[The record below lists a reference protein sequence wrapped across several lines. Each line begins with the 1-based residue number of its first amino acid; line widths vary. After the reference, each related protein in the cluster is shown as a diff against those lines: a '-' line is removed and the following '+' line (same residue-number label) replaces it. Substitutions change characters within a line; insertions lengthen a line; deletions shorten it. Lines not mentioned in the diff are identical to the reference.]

1 MNIIRINTTAFEE
14 EDFLLQSDLT
24 DEQIIEVIEPIVLL
38 ERNGVRDYNN
48 DDLIEALVM
57 AYPDNIINHFIYDQ
71 LDEISI

>member
-14 EDFLLQSDLT
+14 ENFLLQSDLT

-57 AYPDNIINHFIYDQ
+57 AYPDNIINHYIFDQ